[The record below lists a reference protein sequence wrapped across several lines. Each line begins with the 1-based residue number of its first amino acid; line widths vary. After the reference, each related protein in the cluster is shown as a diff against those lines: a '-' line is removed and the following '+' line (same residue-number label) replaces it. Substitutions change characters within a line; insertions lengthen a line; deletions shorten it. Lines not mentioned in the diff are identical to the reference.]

1 MLKLILNQKNIN
13 KREKQLLFKQKEE
26 EMKMKQKWKIIQ
38 RDKKFILKGKKVIYD
53 YPIINKHKFNVKP
66 IQEIRND
73 NNTHVQY
80 EYSFSDE
87 DE

>member
-1 MLKLILNQKNIN
+1 M
-13 KREKQLLFKQKEE
+13 E
-26 EMKMKQKWKIIQ
+26 IIQ
-38 RDKKFILKGKKVIYD
+38 RNKKFILKGKKVIYN

-73 NNTHVQY
+73 NNTNVQY